1 MNVRVNPV
9 LINMNV
15 WYIKTMASFLI
26 IGDKTKRDEYID
38 SFIKNKSYKDYEVES
53 YEDKI
58 LVDSAK
64 QIIRSLSFK
73 ITGKKLILLRG
84 EITIE
89 AQNALLKNLE
99 ELSENCTIFICV
111 TSKDDVLPTI
121 QSRSF
126 VVNLNYS
133 DTEINMDVC
142 SFIISYTKEKIGI
155 WELIDKL
162 EESKI
167 ISEGVNNL
175 LIQLRYILVDPLN
188 SKTQKY
194 YLYCKRLLSLSSL
207 LEKNN
212 IQSRIFLEKVFV

>member
-1 MNVRVNPV
+1 MNVHVNPV
-9 LINMNV
+9 LFNMNV

-26 IGDKTKRDEYID
+26 VGDKTKRDEYID
-38 SFIKNKSYKDYEVES
+38 SFIRNESFKDYEIEN
-53 YEDKI
+53 YEETILIDDAKKI
-58 LVDSAK
+58 V
-64 QIIRSLSFK
+64 RSLSLK
-73 ITGKKLILLRG
+73 ITGKKLIALRG

-89 AQNALLKNLE
+89 AQNSLLKNLE
-99 ELSENCTIFICV
+99 ELSDNCTIFVCV
-111 TSKDDVLPTI
+111 DSKDDVLPTI

-126 VVNLNYS
+126 IVNLDYS
-133 DTEINMDVC
+133 NTEINLDVC
-142 SFIISYTKEKIGI
+142 SFIISYTRGKIGI

-194 YLYCKRLLSLSSL
+194 YLYCKKLLSLSL
-207 LEKNN
+207 LLQKKNPM
-212 IQSRIFLEKVFV
+212 